1 MTCYQFTKIN
11 QKTFCIFILTNGE
24 HSVFY
29 TGISNDLQRH
39 MADLR
44 AGHNTLARKYKLTK
58 LVYFEFVENMKT
70 ALARVKQIRASSRP
84 KKIELITAKNPTW
97 VDLFDGLSS

>member
-1 MTCYQFTKIN
+1 MN
-11 QKTFCIFILTNGE
+11 QNIFCVFILTNAQ

-29 TGISNDLQRH
+29 ASVSNDIQRH
-39 MADLR
+39 MLDLR
-44 AGHNTLARKYKLTK
+44 AGRNTFAKKYKLTQ
-58 LVYFEFVENMKT
+58 LVYFEFVENMKI

-97 VDLFDGLSS
+97 VDLFDKLSN